1 MTMNQCTMETRYKT
15 TTKKESSKTIIVINE
30 DKDTTYIDIHY
41 FIEDVHYTDFILSG
55 FLHDVSKILSN

>member
-30 DKDTTYIDIHY
+30 DKDTTYIDIQA
-41 FIEDVHYTDFILSG
+41 IPNILYIYIYRN
-55 FLHDVSKILSN
+55 LQ